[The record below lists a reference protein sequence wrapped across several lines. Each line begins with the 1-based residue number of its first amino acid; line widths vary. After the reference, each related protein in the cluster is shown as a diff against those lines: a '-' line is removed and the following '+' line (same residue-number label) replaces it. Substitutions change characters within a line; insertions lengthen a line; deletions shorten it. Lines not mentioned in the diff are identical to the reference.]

1 MLRVISMRKLNEI
14 RLRDPFVLRANGKYY
29 LYGTIGE
36 TEGERNLYV
45 HESDDLRLWSEPKPI
60 FTLPHGTEAKGELW
74 APEVHAYRGRFYLFV
89 SALCKN
95 GLRGV
100 FVAAADKPDG
110 AFSLISDTPITPPRQ
125 SCIDGTLYLENGVP
139 YIVYS
144 HDWPDNYIE
153 SEGVYVGS
161 ICAVRVN
168 DELTERVGEPFLLF
182 NSSDAPVSHG
192 TPVTHDF
199 CGKTVTRY
207 GSDGPFLIKDGEKLL
222 LLWSP
227 IPRGCYIVAYAV
239 SDGGIHGT
247 WRHGEVPLFDGN
259 GGHPMVFEGEK
270 GQRLLCIHYPEVYFH
285 ESALLLPLDIS
296 NGIPR
301 LL

>member
-1 MLRVISMRKLNEI
+1 MKKLDEI
-14 RLRDPFVLRANGKYY
+14 RLRDPFVLKANDAYY

-45 HESDDLRLWSEPKPI
+45 HKSDDLRFWNEPKPI
-60 FTLPHGTEAKGELW
+60 FTLPYGTEATGELW
-74 APEVHAYRGRFYLFV
+74 APEVHAYRGGFYLFV
-89 SALCKN
+89 SALCKS

-100 FVAAADKPDG
+100 FVAFADKPVG
-110 AFSLISDTPITPPRQ
+110 PFHLVSDKPITPPWH
-125 SCIDGTLYLENGVP
+125 SCIDGTLYVEDGAP

-182 NSSDAPVSHG
+182 NSTDAPISRG
-192 TPVTHDF
+192 APVTHDF
-199 CGKTVTRY
+199 GGKTVTRY
-207 GSDGPFLIKDGEKLL
+207 GSDGPFLIKDGERLL

-227 IPRGCYIVAYAV
+227 IPQGCYTVAYAV

-247 WRHGEVPLFDGN
+247 WRHGEAPLFDGN
-259 GGHPMVFEGEK
+259 GGHAMVFEGTD
-270 GQRLLCIHYPEVYFH
+270 GQKILCIHYPEVYFH
-285 ESALLLPLDIS
+285 EHALLLPMETE
-296 NGIPR
+296 NGTPK